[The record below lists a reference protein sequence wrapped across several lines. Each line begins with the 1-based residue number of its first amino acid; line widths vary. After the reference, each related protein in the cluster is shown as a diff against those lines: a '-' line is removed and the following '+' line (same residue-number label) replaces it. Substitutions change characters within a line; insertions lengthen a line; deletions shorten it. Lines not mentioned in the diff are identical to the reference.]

1 MALDGAPPPPR
12 HVCSRLRTITE
23 PKSPLT
29 VISLSSSHSSPPLPN
44 LTSSASFS
52 TLPFVSRA
60 SMAPFTNPFRRAAAE
75 NASGQITVHVKWG
88 RERFNIP
95 IPNADMTPLSQ
106 LIGTLSHQTGI
117 PTDQL
122 KLVYKGAVLKDPLLT
137 LSSYG
142 IRDGSNLTM
151 VGKEGPAPA
160 APAPAAPPVVKKKN
174 KQPDTDSE
182 QVLVDWIRNL
192 VNGVVE
198 PLEASIATFVHQ
210 ASPGGTNK
218 PRVQQSFEALQREHA
233 RLSELLLRGLLDMDG
248 VEIPNGWTEARLER
262 KNGVKRLQGEL
273 TRVDDAWG
281 NRKRLAT

>member
-1 MALDGAPPPPR
+1 
-12 HVCSRLRTITE
+12 
-23 PKSPLT
+23 
-29 VISLSSSHSSPPLPN
+29 
-44 LTSSASFS
+44 
-52 TLPFVSRA
+52 
-60 SMAPFTNPFRRAAAE
+60 MAPFTNPFRRAAAE